1 VSLLIWSR
9 FQEEDLDC
17 QTKLSVRGVQYEG
30 GATVRVKIPLLRLSG
45 EIFLYRV
52 SHQSARADSRTSLA
66 KVGLQQISC
75 VFLFVQTLGTN
86 VFRSLVPRFRIE
98 QTHLEDVEE
107 SPVLSEV
114 SVGFVSP
121 ERLHFCL

>member
-1 VSLLIWSR
+1 M
-9 FQEEDLDC
+9 
-17 QTKLSVRGVQYEG
+17 RGLQYEG
-30 GATVRVKIPLLRLSG
+30 GATVRVKIPLLRLFG

-107 SPVLSEV
+107 SPVLSEI

-121 ERLHFCL
+121 KRLHFCL